1 MEVIHLGSQFVLKVH
16 MDPLE
21 DGTKLSEIDFTCE
34 FSATNKQTLTKENL
48 YKVDEDNYLAPLDSA
63 VLGEGNLVL
72 RLTAEIPCEYFAYNI
87 RKDIS
92 IVNTNILITP

>member
-16 MDPLE
+16 MDPLS
-21 DGTKLSEIDFTCE
+21 TTHLSEINFTCE

-48 YKVDEDNYLAPLDSA
+48 YKVDEDNYLAPLDSS

-72 RLTAEIPCEYFAYNI
+72 KLIADVPCTYFVGDI
-87 RKDIS
+87 RKEVS
-92 IVNTNILITP
+92 VVNTNILITP

>member
-16 MDPLE
+16 MDPLV

-34 FSATNKQTLTKENL
+34 FSATNKQILKKTDL
-48 YKVDEDNYLAPLDSA
+48 YKVDDDNYLAPLDSA